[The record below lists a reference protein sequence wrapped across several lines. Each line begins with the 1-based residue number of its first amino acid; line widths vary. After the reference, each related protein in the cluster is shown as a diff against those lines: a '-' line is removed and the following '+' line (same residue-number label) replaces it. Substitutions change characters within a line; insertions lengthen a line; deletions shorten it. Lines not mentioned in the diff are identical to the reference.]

1 MIGGGIC
8 RNQVEHISVSK
19 GVRTGMSVLKKGV
32 NLYSIGLAVSG
43 GGGMGFRFSYSR
55 INIIFIFCNAGARP
69 FRCDGKYVSTAF
81 LNCNFTRFVDNLI
94 S

>member
-8 RNQVEHISVSK
+8 RNQAEHISLSK
-19 GVRTGMSVLKKGV
+19 GVRTGMSVLKNGV
-32 NLYSIGLAVSG
+32 SLYSISLAVSG
-43 GGGMGFRFSYSR
+43 GRGMGFRFSYSR

-69 FRCDGKYVSTAF
+69 FHCNGKHVVAAF
-81 LNCNFTRFVDNLI
+81 SNCNFTRFVDDFI